1 MKKILNTTRSKAG
14 LDVIPYTPHR
24 MVVEVEFTNGTM
36 RSFAG
41 VVAQC
46 DGKVTIV
53 SKEEFIVVP
62 LENILYY
69 RMKEI
74 EET

>member
-1 MKKILNTTRSKAG
+1 MKKIFNKTTSKDG

-36 RSFAG
+36 RSFSG
-41 VVAQC
+41 VAAQC
-46 DGKVTIV
+46 GGKVTIV

-74 EET
+74 ERR